1 MTQQDLTHIDDR
13 GRASMVDVG
22 DKATVRRT
30 AVAEGFLVA
39 KPGSLDRLMRGD
51 LPKGEALAVARVA
64 GIQAAKR
71 CAETIPLCHTL
82 PLDSVNIEFERAEPG
97 RLRVLATVRTTARTG
112 VEMEALLAT
121 STAILTVWDM
131 LKAIDPDLIV
141 ESITLRE
148 KTKGPAS

>member
-22 DKATVRRT
+22 DKATVKR
-30 AVAEGFLVA
+30 VAIADGFLVA
-39 KPGSLDRLMRGD
+39 KPDSLDRLMRGD

-71 CAETIPLCHTL
+71 CAESIPLCHTL
-82 PLDSVNIEFERAEPG
+82 PLDSANIEFERAAPD
-97 RLRVLATVRTTARTG
+97 RLQVVATVRTTARTG

-131 LKAIDPDLIV
+131 LKAIDGELLV
-141 ESITLRE
+141 ESIRLRE
-148 KTKGPAS
+148 KTKGQA

>member
-1 MTQQDLTHIDDR
+1 
-13 GRASMVDVG
+13 MVDVG
-22 DKATVRRT
+22 NKDVVRRSAT
-30 AVAEGFLVA
+30 ASGCLVA

-71 CAETIPLCHTL
+71 TAESIPLCHTL
-82 PLDSVNIEFERAEPG
+82 PLDSVNIEFARAAAD
-97 RLRVLATVRTTARTG
+97 RLQVVTTVQTTARTG

-131 LKAIDPDLIV
+131 LKAIDPELLV
-141 ESITLRE
+141 ESIALRE
-148 KTKGPAS
+148 KKKGTA